1 MEGTVTSRRAYKAR
15 LRAGAGQSTPAPP
28 SKAGRN
34 LPAAIA
40 VGVVLVLLIAA
51 SLFFWKPAFAIVVT
65 LAVAVAMWEL
75 VGALG
80 SGHIHVPY
88 LPTMVAGVLLVPA
101 AYLGGADGL
110 STGFALGC
118 LGVLLWRA
126 VEGPQ
131 GALRDI
137 AGGVFVLAYVPLL
150 AGLSALMLAED
161 DGPQRILVFVLV
173 TIASDI
179 GGYAVG
185 VIFGRHPMAPSLSP
199 KKSWEGFAGSVLS
212 CVLVGTVTIVVLL
225 DGPWWAG
232 AVLGVAVACFATI
245 GDLAE
250 STLKRDV
257 GIKDMSSIL
266 PGHGGVMDRL
276 DSLLM
281 TVPVTWALLTLFVPA

>member
-15 LRAGAGQSTPAPP
+15 LRAGSGQSLPAPP

-34 LPAAIA
+34 LPAAIT
-40 VGVVLVLLIAA
+40 VGVVLVALIAA
-51 SLFFWKPAFAIVVT
+51 SLFFWKPAFAVVVT

-75 VGALG
+75 VGALEA
-80 SGHIHVPY
+80 GHIHVPY
-88 LPTMVAGVLLVPA
+88 LPTMLAGLLLVPA
-101 AYLGGADGL
+101 AYLGGEEGL

-126 VEGPQ
+126 VEGPH
-131 GALRDI
+131 GALRDV

-173 TIASDI
+173 TISSDI

-185 VIFGRHPMAPSLSP
+185 VLFGRHPMAPSLSP

-212 CVLVGTVTIVVLL
+212 CVLVGVATVMVLL

-257 GIKDMSSIL
+257 GIKDMSSVL

>member
-1 MEGTVTSRRAYKAR
+1 MPETVTSRRSYKAR
-15 LRAGAGQSTPAPP
+15 LRAGAGQDTTPVP

-34 LPAAIA
+34 LPAAVA
-40 VGVVLVLLIAA
+40 VGVVLVALIMA
-51 SLFFWKPAFAIVVT
+51 SLYFWKPAFAIVVT
-65 LAVAVAMWEL
+65 LAVGVAMWEL
-75 VGALG
+75 VEALR
-80 SGHIHVPY
+80 SGHIEVP
-88 LPTMVAGVLLVPA
+88 LVPTVVAGLLLVPA
-101 AYLGGADGL
+101 AYLGGAEGL
-110 STGFALGC
+110 ATGFALGC

-126 VEGPQ
+126 VEGSH

-173 TIASDI
+173 TISSDI

-185 VIFGRHPMAPSLSP
+185 VLFGRHAMAPSLSP

-212 CVLVGTVTIVVLL
+212 CVLVGVVSIVVLL

-232 AVLGVAVACFATI
+232 VVLGVAVACFATV

-281 TVPVTWALLTLFVPA
+281 TVPVSWALLTLFVPA